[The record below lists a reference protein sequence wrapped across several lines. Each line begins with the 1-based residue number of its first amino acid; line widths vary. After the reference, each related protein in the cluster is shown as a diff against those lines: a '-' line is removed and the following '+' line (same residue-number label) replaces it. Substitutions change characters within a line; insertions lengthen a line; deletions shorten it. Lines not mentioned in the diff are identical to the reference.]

1 MGLERCLPGG
11 LFWVILWGFLGGL
24 LLCGVGIICRFLI
37 SGCFAWMM
45 MRVSFDCGRGGC
57 APGCGVVLSR
67 LVVTRLVWVWDSV
80 CRGFSILG
88 GLGGFL
94 VGFSVW
100 GVICF
105 CVFLGGLVRWWCR
118 FPG

>member
-1 MGLERCLPGG
+1 MGFGA
-11 LFWVILWGFLGGL
+11 LFAGWSILGDFVGFLGGL

-37 SGCFAWMM
+37 SGCFAWMT
-45 MRVSFDCGRGGC
+45 VWVGFDCGRGGC
-57 APGCGVVLSR
+57 ESGWGVVLGR

-94 VGFSVW
+94 GGFS
-100 GVICF
+100 
-105 CVFLGGLVRWWCR
+105 CVGCNMLLRISGWVG
-118 FPG
+118 